1 MPSTPIPEKR
11 GNTVKKSD
19 AELLEPHWDAPNM
32 TYDQESLEKYVK
44 YDVDEKRFVATITFD
59 RPERLNAI
67 PVAAFERVGDLVR
80 EAEADDRVK
89 VIVFKG
95 EGDHFGTGAD
105 AAELGHYIGYKS
117 GTDKESRRRPSQ
129 RQRILPDRNILS
141 SGFTRPI
148 IESLKATICQVQG
161 YCYGGHFQIAL
172 SADIVIATPDAKFTH
187 PAFRYLGPGP
197 QDMYH
202 WIEKMGL
209 TTMKDVMLTMR
220 AIGAEEGERKGLVTK
235 VVEPDDLQ
243 RWVDDYADA
252 IAVMP
257 LDSLMMGKSMMQV
270 IMEARGKGLGAMTSW
285 VGHGWVTN
293 ASFEPGDWNFLK
305 ERRDKGVSNALAE
318 RDLLVAPF
326 FRLSNTRAEED

>member
-1 MPSTPIPEKR
+1 MKRTEAEMLENQWDVENMEVDPE
-11 GNTVKKSD
+11 VL
-19 AELLEPHWDAPNM
+19 A
-32 TYDQESLEKYVK
+32 KYVT
-44 YDVDEKRFVATITFD
+44 YEVDEARSVATINFA
-59 RPERLNAI
+59 RPEVMNAV

-95 EGDHFGTGAD
+95 DGDHFGTGAD

-117 GTDKESRRRPSQ
+117 GTDKASRRRPAQ
-129 RQRILPDRNILS
+129 RQRILPDRNVLS

-172 SADIVIATPDAKFTH
+172 SADIVIASPEAKFTH
-187 PAFRYLGPGP
+187 PAFRYLGPAP

-202 WIEKMGL
+202 WVEKMGL
-209 TTMKDVMLTMR
+209 TFMKEIMLTMR

-235 VVEPDDLQ
+235 VVERDELDK
-243 RWVDDYADA
+243 WVADYAEA

-257 LDSLMMGKSMMQV
+257 LDSLMMGKSMMQ
-270 IMEARGKGLGAMTSW
+270 IMMETRGKGLGAMTSW
-285 VGHGWVTN
+285 VGHGWATN
-293 ASFEPGDWNFLK
+293 ASFDEGDWNFLK
-305 ERRDKGVSNALAE
+305 ERRDKGVSAALAD
-318 RDLLVAPF
+318 RDRMVAPY
-326 FRLSNTRAEED
+326 FRLSDTRSQEA

>member
-1 MPSTPIPEKR
+1 MKR
-11 GNTVKKSD
+11 TESEMLENQWD
-19 AELLEPHWDAPNM
+19 AENM
-32 TYDQESLEKYVK
+32 ETDPEVIASYVTYA
-44 YDVDEKRFVATITFD
+44 VDEERCTATITFD
-59 RPERLNAI
+59 RPEMLNAI

-95 EGDHFGTGAD
+95 AGEHFGTGAD

-117 GTDKESRRRPSQ
+117 GTDKASRRRPSQ
-129 RQRILPDRNILS
+129 RQRILPDRNVLS

-172 SADIVIATPDAKFTH
+172 SADIVIASPDAKFTH
-187 PAFRYLGPGP
+187 PAFRYLGPAP

-235 VVEPDDLQ
+235 VVERDELEQ
-243 RWVDDYADA
+243 WVADYAEA

-270 IMEARGKGLGAMTSW
+270 IMEARGKGLGAMTGW
-285 VGHGWVTN
+285 VGHGWATN
-293 ASFEPGDWNFLK
+293 VSFEENDWNFLK
-305 ERRDKGVSNALAE
+305 ERRAKGVSAALAD
-318 RDLLVAPF
+318 RDMRVAPY
-326 FRLSNTRAEED
+326 FRLSNTRSEEA

>member
-1 MPSTPIPEKR
+1 M
-11 GNTVKKSD
+11 KKTE
-19 AELLEPHWDAPNM
+19 AEMLETQW
-32 TYDQESLEKYVK
+32 
-44 YDVDEKRFVATITFD
+44 DVDHMEVDPGVLARYVHYEVDEELFTATITFD

-80 EAEADDRVK
+80 EAESDDRVK

-117 GTDKESRRRPSQ
+117 GTDKESRRRPAQ
-129 RQRILPDRNILS
+129 RQRILPDRNVLS

-148 IESLKATICQVQG
+148 VESLKATICQVQG

-172 SADIVIATPDAKFTH
+172 SADIVIASPDAKFTH
-187 PAFRYLGPGP
+187 PAFRYLGPAP

-202 WIEKMGL
+202 WVEKMGL

-235 VVEPDDLQ
+235 VVERDELD
-243 RWVDDYADA
+243 RWVADYAQA

-270 IMEARGKGLGAMTSW
+270 VMEARGKGLGAMTGW
-285 VGHGWVTN
+285 VGHGWATN
-293 ASFEPGDWNFLK
+293 ASFDPGDWNFLK
-305 ERRDKGVSNALAE
+305 ERRDKGVSQALAE
-318 RDLLVAPF
+318 RDRLVAPY
-326 FRLSNTRAEED
+326 FRLSDSRSREA